1 MGGILSPSKPKIPTV
16 VVSDDSG
23 KNADEAKQQAL
34 ERQRRG
40 VESTIKT
47 SYNGVVNGNDLKRK
61 KLLGE

>member
-1 MGGILSPSKPKIPTV
+1 MGGIFSAPSTSAPAV
-16 VVSDDSG
+16 VENS
-23 KNADEAKQQAL
+23 NAEQKAEEERQKAL

-47 SYNGVVNGNDLKRK
+47 SYNGLLNTKDLNRK